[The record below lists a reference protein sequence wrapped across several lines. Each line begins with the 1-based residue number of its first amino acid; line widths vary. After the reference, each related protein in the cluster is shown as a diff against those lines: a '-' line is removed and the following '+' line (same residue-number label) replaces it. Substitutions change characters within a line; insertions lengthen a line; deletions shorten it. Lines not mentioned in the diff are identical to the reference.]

1 MKPGHSPTE
10 HDHDD
15 DTASEVL
22 IGLVPGHDIE
32 LAGLAD
38 IDTRAR
44 AAAQRTA
51 LRMPLDQARIRDLL
65 ERIAAGDSQAFTA
78 LYDETSGY
86 LYAVLLRMLRDRE
99 QASEALQDCYIRIW
113 RRSTTYAPERGD
125 AAAWLVGIAR
135 YRAIDVV
142 RNRQQHST
150 RLQTHASDL
159 RDAAVPPRSPEFDAI
174 VLTDIDRLSRCLDTM
189 DDAHR
194 RCLLLSFYE
203 GYSNQE
209 LADHLGLPLGTVKA
223 RIRRALVRLRQC
235 LEVGR

>member
-1 MKPGHSPTE
+1 MTTSSH
-10 HDHDD
+10 HDADID
-15 DTASEVL
+15 ADAMAGF
-22 IGLVPGHDIE
+22 IPGHDIE
-32 LAGLAD
+32 QAAIAGFEARLQALLP
-38 IDTRAR
+38 RAP
-44 AAAQRTA
+44 
-51 LRMPLDQARIRDLL
+51 LRMPVDENRLRLLL
-65 ERIAAGDSQAFTA
+65 ERVSQGDAEAFTA
-78 LYDETSGY
+78 LYDETSRY
-86 LYAVLLRMLRDRE
+86 LYAVLLRMLRDPG
-99 QASEALQDCYIRIW
+99 QADEALQDCYIRIW
-113 RRSTTYAPERGD
+113 RRGSTYAPERGD
-125 AAAWLVGIAR
+125 AAGWLIGIAR

-142 RNRQQHST
+142 RSRQAQAE
-150 RLQTHASDL
+150 RLSSHASDL